1 MKKTEDKNKKPV
13 KKSPKEKKE
22 ELDIIEDTTDIKEEI
37 IKEEKKEKRETK
49 VKEDNYILIEKDHHG
64 LIVFSAI
71 FIILLLLGL
80 VGYLY
85 YKKVYCSPLVTFT
98 SSLSNYQKE
107 LTKDYKDNKY
117 NKISAILDFDLKT
130 DDEDKKNGID
140 ILNNILTNIVFEEDK
155 DNTYLEVNTKYN
167 KEAFANLKL
176 YTKEEDNKSYSYI
189 KIDKIENYLK
199 YENKYLQHFSLIK
212 MLHEENLNSFF
223 ENVLESALSKNDFTR
238 TEETIDGVKLTKN
251 TMKIK
256 SSEIEKLINLI
267 IEKLKKDSTL
277 LEKINSYYNNA
288 IERLESYS
296 EKIKKDPKDI
306 EISTYNKKN
315 LKQDLVM
322 LEYIYGDKKITFEPK
337 DNIITINIENNDK
350 ETNIIV
356 TKNNKASYN
365 IDFSY
370 KKDESNYKFNLI
382 ITLDKTNDIPTI
394 IVSDDMSVKELNTE
408 TLPTLINE
416 VTDNTLKDLLKVLQ
430 KKNS

>member
-107 LTKDYKDNKY
+107 LSKDYKNNKY

-189 KIDKIENYLK
+189 KIDKIEKYLK

-223 ENVLESALSKNDFTR
+223 KNVLESALSKNDFTR
-238 TEETIDGVKLTKN
+238 TEETIDGIKLTKN

-256 SSEIEKLINLI
+256 SSEIEKLIN
-267 IEKLKKDSTL
+267 
-277 LEKINSYYNNA
+277 
-288 IERLESYS
+288 
-296 EKIKKDPKDI
+296 
-306 EISTYNKKN
+306 
-315 LKQDLVM
+315 
-322 LEYIYGDKKITFEPK
+322 
-337 DNIITINIENNDK
+337 
-350 ETNIIV
+350 
-356 TKNNKASYN
+356 
-365 IDFSY
+365 
-370 KKDESNYKFNLI
+370 NYKFE
-382 ITLDKTNDIPTI
+382 KNDY
-394 IVSDDMSVKELNTE
+394 LN
-408 TLPTLINE
+408 
-416 VTDNTLKDLLKVLQ
+416 
-430 KKNS
+430 KK